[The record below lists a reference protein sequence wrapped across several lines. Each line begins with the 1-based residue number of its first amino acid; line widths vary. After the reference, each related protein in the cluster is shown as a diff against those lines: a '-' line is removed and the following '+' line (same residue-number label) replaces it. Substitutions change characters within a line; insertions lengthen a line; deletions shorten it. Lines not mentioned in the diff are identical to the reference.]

1 MDIDRWTIASIV
13 GSFVAS
19 ALFAPYL
26 AVYLDA
32 IFGMVENALWGTQY
46 SATMSSL
53 SSAFLAV
60 YRLIRALF
68 TNQLSLTLL
77 LGLTMVSMAF
87 KVVREPA

>member
-1 MDIDRWTIASIV
+1 
-13 GSFVAS
+13 VAS

-32 IFGMVENALWGTQY
+32 LFGMVENALWGTQY
-46 SATMSSL
+46 SPTMSSL

-68 TNQLSLTLL
+68 TNQWTLTLL

>member
-1 MDIDRWTIASIV
+1 
-13 GSFVAS
+13 VAS

-32 IFGMVENALWGTQY
+32 LFGLVENALWGTQY
-46 SATMSSL
+46 SPTMSTL
-53 SSAFLAV
+53 SNAFLAV

-68 TNQLSLTLL
+68 TNQWTLTFL
-77 LGLTMVSMAF
+77 LGFTMVSMAF

>member
-1 MDIDRWTIASIV
+1 M
-13 GSFVAS
+13 AS

-46 SATMSSL
+46 SPTMSTL
-53 SSAFLAV
+53 SGAFLPV
-60 YRLIRALF
+60 YRLIRALL
-68 TNQLSLTLL
+68 TNQWTLTFL
-77 LGLTMVSMAF
+77 LGLTMVTMAF